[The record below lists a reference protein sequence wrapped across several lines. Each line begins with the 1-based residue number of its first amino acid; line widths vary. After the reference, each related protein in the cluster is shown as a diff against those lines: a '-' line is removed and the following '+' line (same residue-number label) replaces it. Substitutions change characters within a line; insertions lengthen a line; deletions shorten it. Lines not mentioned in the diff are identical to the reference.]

1 MLHGAECRA
10 MNRVYKQKMRVV
22 ETTVGNMRNVN
33 IEEKVRVARRDQV
46 VMDMNLGDQIMPQ
59 LSIVRH

>member
-10 MNRVYKQKMRVV
+10 MNRVYEQKMRVV